1 MPYADSTAEE
11 TVTTKRILL
20 VEDEFIL
27 ASNEAEKLKK
37 YNFDVVT
44 ANTPD
49 EAFESLEREEFD
61 LILMDIDLGE
71 GVMDGADTAA
81 RILER
86 KELPIVFFTGHAEKE
101 MVDRVKDV
109 ARYGYVLKNSGE
121 FVLVESITT
130 AFELFETQR
139 NCRRK
144 EENFRGLVE
153 SAGLGIIVLQDEE
166 VKYANPSAAEITGYS
181 RAEIRRC
188 DPARM
193 IELIYPEDRERLEEI
208 YRDHF
213 KRFGDY
219 INRSRSLGSIECR
232 MTRKD
237 GSVVWAECFPSV
249 FTYDGKPALLVMKT
263 DITEKKHLQER
274 HEKIGREKG
283 VLLKEINHRVK
294 NNLLMITSLINLK
307 ESALGGTVDLSDLN
321 HQVDTIR
328 IIHEKLL
335 HSEDLSHIDLRDYTR
350 DLLVSI
356 FSSFHRRPVKVH
368 NTVPSVSIPTKTAI
382 PLGLIINE
390 LATNT
395 LKHAFV
401 PPEKHPEPGF
411 TIDLTEVPERGEYV
425 LTLSNNGNPFPPGVS
440 LDNPETLG
448 LRLVSGLVKQLRGS
462 IELVGKPH
470 PVFTIRFP
478 MTVD

>member
-1 MPYADSTAEE
+1 MNHLPAADPITQ
-11 TVTTKRILL
+11 KRILL
-20 VEDEFIL
+20 VEDEFLL

-37 YNFDVVT
+37 YDFDVVT

-49 EAFESLEREEFD
+49 EAFETLEREEFD
-61 LILMDIDLGE
+61 LVLMDIDLGE

-86 KELPIVFFTGHAEKE
+86 KELPIVFLTGHAEKE

-109 ARYGYVLKNSGE
+109 TRYGYVLKNSGE

-130 AFELFETQR
+130 AIQLFETQR
-139 NCRRK
+139 NCMRK

-153 SAGLGIIVLQDEE
+153 SAGLGIIVLQDGEI
-166 VKYANPSAAEITGYS
+166 KYTNPSEAEITGYT

-213 KRFGDY
+213 ERFGDY
-219 INRSRSLGSIECR
+219 INRSRSFGSIECR
-232 MTRKD
+232 MTRRD

-249 FTYDGKPALLVMKT
+249 FTYDGKPALLIIKT
-263 DITEKKHLQER
+263 DVTEKKHLQER
-274 HEKIGREKG
+274 HEKAGREKG
-283 VLLKEINHRVK
+283 VLLKELNHRVK

-307 ESALGGTVDLSDLN
+307 DAALGGTVDLSDLN

-335 HSEDLSHIDLRDYTR
+335 HSEELSNIDLHDYTQ
-350 DLLVSI
+350 DLLGTI
-356 FSSFHRRPVKVH
+356 FSSFQRRPVTVH
-368 NTVPSVSIPTKTAI
+368 NSVPSVSIPAKTAI
-382 PLGLIINE
+382 PLGLVINE
-390 LATNT
+390 IATNT
-395 LKHAFV
+395 LKHAFL
-401 PPEKHPEPGF
+401 PPDKHPEPAF
-411 TIDLTEVPERGEYV
+411 TIDLTEDAERREYV
-425 LTLSNNGNPFPPGVS
+425 LTLSNNGTPFPPNVS

-448 LRLVSGLVKQLRGS
+448 LRLISGLVKQLGGS
-462 IELVGKPH
+462 LELERRPH
-470 PVFTIRFP
+470 PVFTVRFP
-478 MTVD
+478 RTDD